1 MLHFKCELYHYGYK
15 LYLAVGFEKM
25 SIQLRKT
32 VKNIHEENKN
42 KYNSDKQIKSPPIYL
57 INRDLTIIPRLKT
70 H

>member
-1 MLHFKCELYHYGYK
+1 MNYFKLYHIGYK

-42 KYNSDKQIKSPPIYL
+42 HYYSDKQIKSPPI
-57 INRDLTIIPRLKT
+57 
-70 H
+70 

>member
-1 MLHFKCELYHYGYK
+1 MNYFKLYHIGYK

-42 KYNSDKQIKSPPIYL
+42 HYYSDKQIKSPPILL
-57 INRDLTIIPRLKT
+57 IDRDLIIIPRLKT

>member
-1 MLHFKCELYHYGYK
+1 MNYFKLYHIGYK
-15 LYLAVGFEKM
+15 LYLAIGFEKM
-25 SIQLRKT
+25 SIQLCKT

-42 KYNSDKQIKSPPIYL
+42 NYYSDKQIKSPPIYL